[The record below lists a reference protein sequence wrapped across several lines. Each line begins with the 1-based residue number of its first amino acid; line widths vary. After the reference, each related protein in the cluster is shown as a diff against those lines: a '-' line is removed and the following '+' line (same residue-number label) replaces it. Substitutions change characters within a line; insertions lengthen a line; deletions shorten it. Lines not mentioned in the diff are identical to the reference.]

1 MSLHRDGLSNLRE
14 SHPQPERARITEV
27 QMYQGDQYDTVSKAH
42 HAPLGPFGGRSA
54 ALRRR
59 KRQPRLRRRRN
70 ARRVHGQIQSCEAWQ
85 L

>member
-59 KRQPRLRRRRN
+59 KRQPRRATAHDQN
-70 ARRVHGQIQSCEAWQ
+70 VDIVTEAD
-85 L
+85 